1 MEILNYVL
9 ALVFSF
15 LGVLVG
21 LGLGYAAKEEL
32 KPGKKYFLW
41 MQNIILVL
49 AGIFVL
55 YSFNLNLILFIVL
68 GLLLTLV
75 LAYFEP
81 NTIIGYGLLALLV
94 FLSIGNDNLFILMAS
109 LVFLYGFPTGS
120 LFLIR
125 KK

>member
-15 LGVLVG
+15 LGVLAG
-21 LGLGYAAKEEL
+21 LGLGYFAKEEL
-32 KPGKKYFLW
+32 RHGRKYFLW
-41 MQNIILVL
+41 MQNIILVI

-55 YSFNLNLILFIVL
+55 YSLNLNLILFIVL
-68 GLLLTLV
+68 GLALTLV

-81 NTIIGYGLLALLV
+81 NAIIGYGLLALLV
-94 FLSIGNDNLFILMAS
+94 FLSIGNDNLFILMTS